1 MFTNF
6 QQSQTPLLRYVNIFR
21 VRKFRSAYYKIVT
34 FFEKTVIWIRLLID
48 HVSLKKISFY
58 VLMNLGEAFIV
69 PSQYSF
75 LRLQFHVIKN

>member
-48 HVSLKKISFY
+48 HVSLKEISFY

-69 PSQYSF
+69 QVNIPF
-75 LRLQFHVIKN
+75 